1 MRRNIFIKEII
12 CSLNKN
18 LFDTES
24 KLFNLSYNLETGKID
39 RTKTTFAE
47 AHCIHCL
54 YELGYK
60 KQAKD
65 ILSVIMK
72 SKLFNKKKNLFR
84 FSIRNKKIVN
94 PDINS
99 CSNLLMIYVL
109 AKMGYKKEAKKIM
122 NNLFKILFNKRKGLF
137 GRSLRDRQLFVAQT
151 NLWGVVALK
160 SIGMKKEAKNL
171 LKNIIKNFYDIERSC
186 LVSKNSTKKGKYRE
200 KYIFAD
206 DNFLFCY
213 IAKQEYPELCKKI
226 VTNTISL
233 LFDKEKNL
241 FNRSLRLNDK
251 FLNTD
256 KSVYKNAICL
266 LGLKAIKHPLAK
278 KLERAIINQLYNQKK
293 KLFWGGFS
301 DSNLLACLAISK

>member
-1 MRRNIFIKEII
+1 MRRDLFIKEVI
-12 CSLNKN
+12 CSLNKH
-18 LFDTES
+18 LFDTNS
-24 KLFNLSYNLETGKID
+24 RLFNLSYNLETGKTD
-39 RTKTTFAE
+39 KTKTTFVE

-65 ILSVIMK
+65 ILSVMMK
-72 SKLFNKKKNLFR
+72 SKLFNEKKNLFR
-84 FSIRNKKIVN
+84 FSIKNKKIVN
-94 PDINS
+94 PDING
-99 CSNLLMIYVL
+99 CSNLLMTYVL
-109 AKMGYKKEAKKIM
+109 AKMDYKKEAKKIM
-122 NNLFKILFNKRKGLF
+122 NNLFKILFNKKKGLF
-137 GRSLRDRQLFVAQT
+137 GRSLKDRQLFVAQT

-171 LKNIIKNFYDIERSC
+171 LKNIIKNFYDIKRGC
-186 LVSKNSTKKGKYRE
+186 LVSKSSTKKRKYKE
-200 KYIFAD
+200 KYVFAD

-213 IAKQEYPELCKKI
+213 VAKQEYPKLCKKI
-226 VTNTISL
+226 AASTISL

-278 KLERAIINQLYNQKK
+278 KLEKAIIKQLYNQKK
-293 KLFWGGFS
+293 KLFWGSFS